1 VTELEMVDAQ
11 DMGPK
16 QSRKKLRGRCVEDE
30 NR

>member
-1 VTELEMVDAQ
+1 MVDAQ